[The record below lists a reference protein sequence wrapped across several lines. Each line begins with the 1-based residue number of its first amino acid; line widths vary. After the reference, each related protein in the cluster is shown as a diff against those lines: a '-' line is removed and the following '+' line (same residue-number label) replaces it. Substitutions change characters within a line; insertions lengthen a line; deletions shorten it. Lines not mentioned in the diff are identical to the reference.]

1 MSNDANSGFIAIDA
15 GQTGIKV
22 AVCPDPDTQIDLV
35 FPGIRTD
42 LPLQPQ
48 LAEVVFKALN
58 ETKQNVST
66 VAAGVSGLTQ
76 LESDPKQLH
85 ELVSSHGIKKVML
98 AHDSITAFLGTLG
111 NDFGVVVAS
120 GTGVVTF
127 GVGPTATARI
137 DGWGW
142 IMGDAGSGF
151 WIGREALSA
160 VMRAHDH
167 RGEPT
172 ELTNRVQQK
181 FSNLEDA
188 YIKLQSNPE
197 RVRVVAS
204 FAKDV
209 SELSEVDNV
218 SKEISI
224 RAAKEL
230 AHSVHT
236 AWRRVAQPN
245 ITPKIAATGSVFR
258 NNLLHETFLSE
269 LRRRLNNFEQITAHG
284 DGLAGAIALAKLT
297 EGHPLLEATSISS
310 RD

>member
-1 MSNDANSGFIAIDA
+1 MSNDADLGFIAIDA

-22 AVCPDPDTQIDLV
+22 AVCPNSTTQINLV

-48 LAEVVFKALN
+48 LAEVVIKALSETN
-58 ETKQNVST
+58 EKVTT
-66 VAAGVSGLTQ
+66 VAAGVSGLTN
-76 LESDPKQLH
+76 LESDPQTLH
-85 ELVSSHGIKKVML
+85 SLVRSHGIKTVML
-98 AHDSITAFLGTLG
+98 AHDSITSFLGTLG

-151 WIGREALSA
+151 WIGREALIA
-160 VMRAHDH
+160 VMRAHDQ

-172 ELTNRVQQK
+172 GLTARVQQQ
-181 FSNLEDA
+181 FPNLEDA
-188 YIKLQSNPE
+188 YIELQSNPE

-209 SELSEVDNV
+209 SELSATDNV
-218 SKEISI
+218 AIEISD
-224 RAAKEL
+224 RAASEL
-230 AHSVHT
+230 VHSVTT
-236 AWRRVAQPN
+236 AWQRVSQPN
-245 ITPKIAATGSVFR
+245 ITPKIAATGSVFKNTR
-258 NNLLHETFLSE
+258 LHETFVNE
-269 LRRRLNNFEQITAHG
+269 LKTKLHDFELVAAQG
-284 DGLAGAIALAKLT
+284 DGLAGAIALAQLPA
-297 EGHPLLEATSISS
+297 GHPLLEATSISNQ
-310 RD
+310 